1 MNEAEKINQKKN
13 EPDDRNERYERK
25 GGDIDNEDE
34 RINKEQW
41 KKEIISGSGPKF
53 PDGKDRSWQSIH
65 DRMMDEYQKSKE
77 YPGNLSEQ
85 RLKFKQ
91 EGHIDNAKKMHR
103 ILKSHENQLV
113 RDGKIRESELK
124 AGVHHAR
131 LSWFAGILK
140 GKRVVN
146 FGPKDGYREV
156 VPLELEKE
164 EIRMAKHGEA
174 RKRYRHDMEVEEQL
188 RRRHRLLRDDQA
200 RANRQA
206 AEAAARQAADEEAR
220 PEHYPKGGKK
230 RKRKTRRKI
239 KHKKRKTRR
248 RKTRKHKK
256 KHRKIKRKTKHKKHK
271 RKRKTKRR

>member
-1 MNEAEKINQKKN
+1 MLVYIYMNKAEKINRAKN
-13 EPDDRNERYERK
+13 EPNNRK

-34 RINKEQW
+34 RTKKEQW

-77 YPGNLSEQ
+77 YPGNLGYFA
-85 RLKFKQ
+85 LKVKQ
-91 EGHIDNAKKMHR
+91 EGHIDIAKKMHG
-103 ILKSHENQLV
+103 ILESHENQLV

-124 AGVHHAR
+124 AGMHHAR
-131 LSWFAGILK
+131 SRGFAGIFK

-146 FGPKDGYREV
+146 FGPKDGHREV

-164 EIRMAKHGEA
+164 KIRMAKHGEA
-174 RKRYRHDMEVEEQL
+174 RKRYRHEVEVEEQL
-188 RRRHRLLRDDQA
+188 RRRRLLRDDQA
-200 RANRQA
+200 DANRQA

-248 RKTRKHKK
+248 KK
-256 KHRKIKRKTKHKKHK
+256 KIKRRKK
-271 RKRKTKRR
+271 RTRRR